1 MSFTLIIIAVT
12 IALSFAAWGND
23 TIYNKM
29 ILWPYEMNG
38 RPAEY
43 YRLLTSGFIHA
54 DYLHLAFNM
63 YALYTFGSSVEYVFH
78 ELGKPVSL
86 YLWLYLTGIIIAC
99 LPSFLNNR
107 HHMMYRSLGAS
118 GGVAAIIFFIIYY
131 NPWAGIGIIFIPL
144 KHGIPAIIFGV
155 LYLAYEAYMSRKGTG
170 SNINHSAHFWGSAY
184 GLLFGFAVDPTHGRL
199 FVQQIM
205 NWSYFI

>member
-1 MSFTLIIIAVT
+1 MSFTLMIIAVT
-12 IALSFAAWGND
+12 IALSVAAWGND

-54 DYLHLAFNM
+54 DYMHLGFNM
-63 YALYTFGSSVEYVFH
+63 YALYSFGRAVE
-78 ELGKPVSL
+78 EIIDSLGKPMSL
-86 YLWLYLTGIIIAC
+86 YLWLYLSGIIIAS

-107 HHMMYRSLGAS
+107 NHMMYRSLGAS

-131 NPWAGIGIIFIPL
+131 MPWSGIGLIIIPGI
-144 KHGIPAIIFGV
+144 HIPAIVFGG

-199 FVQQIM
+199 FVQQILHV
-205 NWSYFI
+205 NG